1 MGPRLVPSLIAGL
14 MAVLVAGAGHAQS
27 GTAATATTGAST
39 TISAPV
45 AIGVTQNL
53 SFNISPQSLNTGL
66 TITSSA
72 ANGLNANFAL
82 TGAQTASV
90 AIPATFTVLR
100 IGGIETI
107 TVRTIGSRNTV
118 TAAGATD
125 AGASTVVG
133 IAGSGPVSGVVAG
146 GIFANPV
153 TVVGTIDSGVLSL
166 SVGGAVTLANNLVP
180 GEYQGVLTVIAQYN

>member
-1 MGPRLVPSLIAGL
+1 MGPRFRLVASLTAGL
-14 MAVLVAGAGHAQS
+14 MAVLAAGTGRAQS
-27 GTAATATTGAST
+27 GATATTTTDSSAS
-39 TISAPV
+39 ISAPV
-45 AIGVTQNL
+45 AIGVIQNL
-53 SFNISPQSLNTGL
+53 TINSAQLSTGL

-72 ANGLNANFAL
+72 TNGLNANFAL

-90 AIPATFTVLR
+90 SVPATFNIVRT
-100 IGGIETI
+100 GGTETI
-107 TVRTIGSRNTV
+107 TVRTIGSPNGV
-118 TAAGATD
+118 AAAGATD

-133 IAGSGPVSGVVAG
+133 LSGSGPVTGVVAG

-153 TVVGTIDSGVLSL
+153 TIVGTIDSGVLSF

>member
-1 MGPRLVPSLIAGL
+1 MHIPRKSAAPS
-14 MAVLVAGAGHAQS
+14 QS
-27 GTAATATTGAST
+27 GTTATSTTDAST

-53 SFNISPQSLNTGL
+53 SFNLSPGVLNTGL

-82 TGAQTASV
+82 TGTQTASV

-100 IGGIETI
+100 TGGTETI
-107 TVRTIGSRNTV
+107 TVRTIGSPNTV
-118 TAAGATD
+118 TAAGSAD
-125 AGASTVVG
+125 AGASSVSG
-133 IAGSGPVSGVVAG
+133 IAGSGPVTGVVAG

-153 TVVGTIDSGVLSL
+153 TVVGTIDSGVLSF